1 MYCCLLTS
9 IFKRLKVKKEVIV
22 ASLRRQN
29 DKEKVL
35 NMRQSHLEESMKH
48 QALLTERNE
57 SIRQMEK
64 SLNEAVTEVKN
75 KELEVK
81 HLSHYIGK

>member
-1 MYCCLLTS
+1 M
-9 IFKRLKVKKEVIV
+9 IA

-29 DKEKVL
+29 DKEKLL
-35 NMRQSHLEESMKH
+35 NLRQSHLEESMKH
-48 QALLTERNE
+48 QTLLKERNE
-57 SIRQMEK
+57 SIKQMEK
-64 SLNEAVTEVKN
+64 SLSEAVTEVKN